1 MRLIRGGILGL
12 LFLVGNGGI
21 NGGGHGNK
29 KGACVKGTLGL
40 LLGFCGGYIKTKEP
54 WQKGPCFDGFVHGV
68 TPF

>member
-21 NGGGHGNK
+21 NVEGHGNK

-40 LLGFCGGYIKTKEP
+40 LLGFCGG
-54 WQKGPCFDGFVHGV
+54 
-68 TPF
+68 